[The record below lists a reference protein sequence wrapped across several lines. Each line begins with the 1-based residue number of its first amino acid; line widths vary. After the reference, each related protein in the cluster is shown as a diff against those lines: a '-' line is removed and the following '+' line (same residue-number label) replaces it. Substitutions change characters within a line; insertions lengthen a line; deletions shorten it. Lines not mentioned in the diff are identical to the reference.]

1 MEGHDNMT
9 ESYPRPGSPPPADY
23 LEAAVQRLLTE
34 NAEVA
39 EQGITVARRDNT
51 LVLCGEVESPQ
62 RRDEILRLVVTHFPD
77 VPVAVDIGLVRA
89 QAPTEAE
96 DLG

>member
-1 MEGHDNMT
+1 MGDT
-9 ESYPRPGSPPPADY
+9 GPRGSRPPEEY

-39 EQGITVARRDNT
+39 EQGITVVRRDDT

-62 RRDEILRLVVTHFPD
+62 RRDEILRLVVASYPD
-77 VPVAVDIGLVRA
+77 VPVTVDIGVTRA
-89 QAPTEAE
+89 AAPTEVE
-96 DLG
+96 NLP